1 MGKILVRFL
10 VTAGVGF
17 CLLQLSQA
25 HHSFIA
31 VDPNIERLMTGTV
44 TQWSFNNPHSWLY
57 LDVENEDGT
66 TTLWS
71 FEGSAPISLLGKRIT
86 GDTFQPG
93 DRITFMYCPLKDGRP
108 GGHLGWAQ
116 LGDGSFINP
125 SDGGC
130 AGDEET
136 IARWKEWLEQGFT
149 SKAEA
154 EEAGAVL

>member
-10 VTAGVGF
+10 VTAGMGF

-31 VDPNIERLMTGTV
+31 VDSNIERLMTGTV

>member
-10 VTAGVGF
+10 VTAGMGF

-31 VDPNIERLMTGTV
+31 VDSNIERLMTGTV

-149 SKAEA
+149 SIAEA
-154 EEAGAVL
+154 EAAGAVL

>member
-10 VTAGVGF
+10 VTAGMGF

-31 VDPNIERLMTGTV
+31 VDSNIERLMTGTV

-154 EEAGAVL
+154 EAAGAVL

>member
-1 MGKILVRFL
+1 MGKIIARFL
-10 VTAGVGF
+10 VTVGMGF
-17 CLLQLSQA
+17 CLAQLVQA
-25 HHSFIA
+25 HHSFVA
-31 VDPNIERLMTGTV
+31 VDRNIERLMTGTV
-44 TQWSFNNPHSWLY
+44 ARWTFNNPHSWLY

-71 FEGSAPISLLGKRIT
+71 FEGSGVISLLRKRIT

-93 DRITFMYCPLKDGRP
+93 DQITFMYCPLKDGRP

-116 LGDGSFINP
+116 LDDGSFIDP

-136 IARWKEWLEQGFT
+136 IDRWKEWLEQGFT

-154 EEAGAVL
+154 EAAGVVL

>member
-10 VTAGVGF
+10 VTAGMGF

-31 VDPNIERLMTGTV
+31 VDSNIERLMTGTV

-86 GDTFQPG
+86 GDTLLPG

-154 EEAGAVL
+154 EAAGAVL

>member
-1 MGKILVRFL
+1 M
-10 VTAGVGF
+10 
-17 CLLQLSQA
+17 LQLSQA

-31 VDPNIERLMTGTV
+31 VDSNIERLMTGTV

-149 SKAEA
+149 SIAEA
-154 EEAGAVL
+154 EAAGAVL

>member
-10 VTAGVGF
+10 VTAGMGF

-31 VDPNIERLMTGTV
+31 VDSNIERLMTGTV

-116 LGDGSFINP
+116 VGDGSFINP

-154 EEAGAVL
+154 EAAGAVL